1 MFKLKVGALAV
12 AMAFATSANA
22 AQGPS
27 SSQTPYVIPT
37 AAGWDVTSIMTVG
50 DQAANGYK
58 MVGIPDGMGAYD
70 NGDNTFTV
78 LLNHE
83 LGATAGIARAHGSTG
98 AFVSE
103 WKIDKNTLAVVSG
116 NDLIINHQVFNTSL
130 NSYQAASGTANSFAR
145 FCSGD
150 LPSVSAFYNASSG
163 LGTQTRIYMT
173 GEETGTEGR
182 AYGTVATGTS
192 KGTAYELP
200 KLGKFSWENSVAN
213 PFSGDQ
219 TIVVG
224 TDDST
229 PGQVYIYKGTKTN
242 TGNEV
247 DKAGLTNGNLYGV
260 IVASVATETSAVN
273 GNCTVEQINT
283 SQTGAQQ
290 NTESNSLGVTNF
302 ARPEDGHWADAD
314 TFYFVT
320 TGTAAGGSSKLYKL
334 DLDSSITG
342 GTISMVKDS
351 SSLIGDDGANAR
363 SFDNM
368 TVGENGKLYIQ
379 EDPGNSSY
387 IAKTWEYDPET
398 GAWTQILKSDANRF
412 ITGAPGFLT
421 QDEESSGII
430 DVTSILGRNDGKQY
444 YLANMQAHYGIP
456 GELVEGGQ
464 LYLVAAPVPEPETY
478 AMLIAGLGLV
488 GAAAKRRKQK

>member
-260 IVASVATETSAVN
+260 KVASVATETSAVN
-273 GNCTVEQINT
+273 GNFTLEQINT